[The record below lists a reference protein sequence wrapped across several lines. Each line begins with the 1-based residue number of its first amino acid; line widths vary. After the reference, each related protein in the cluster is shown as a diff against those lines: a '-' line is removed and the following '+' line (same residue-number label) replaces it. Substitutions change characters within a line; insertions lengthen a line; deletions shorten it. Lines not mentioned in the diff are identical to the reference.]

1 MGEGD
6 TAEALQVTKGSH
18 DRGTRFCELY
28 KAVPCV
34 IKCRRLNDLN

>member
-18 DRGTRFCELY
+18 DRGSHGTSM
-28 KAVPCV
+28 
-34 IKCRRLNDLN
+34 RRRMRGI